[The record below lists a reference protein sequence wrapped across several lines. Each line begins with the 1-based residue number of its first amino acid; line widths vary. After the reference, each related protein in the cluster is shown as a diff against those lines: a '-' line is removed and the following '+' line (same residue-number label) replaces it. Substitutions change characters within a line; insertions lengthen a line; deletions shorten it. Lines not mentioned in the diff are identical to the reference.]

1 MDGFRKD
8 ALSMVTNVES
18 TNLVDAHKR
27 GNESAATGPQK
38 EKLSEFNPYGV
49 QGGTHKSDRN
59 TPMEKVSEAN
69 PFALQ
74 PSQQTEDAFFKLV
87 ALVLPAVQSIV
98 NPHLEVTGLNS
109 HALQVI
115 EERMGAHN
123 ITSLRGGGGPVKFD
137 AQEVG
142 MELDGAIG
150 LLFTQLKALP
160 TVGLSGKVI
169 LH

>member
-74 PSQQTEDAFFKLV
+74 PSQQTEDAFFKLG
-87 ALVLPAVQSIV
+87 ALVSDVQSF
-98 NPHLEVTGLNS
+98 LSGGLAS
-109 HALQVI
+109 GETKLLH
-115 EERMGAHN
+115 
-123 ITSLRGGGGPVKFD
+123 GGGGGGGGRVNFD
-137 AQEVG
+137 AQAVG
-142 MELDGAIG
+142 IELDKAIG
-150 LLFTQLKALP
+150 DLNTQLKLLPALSKINI
-160 TVGLSGKVI
+160 GGSQ
-169 LH
+169 